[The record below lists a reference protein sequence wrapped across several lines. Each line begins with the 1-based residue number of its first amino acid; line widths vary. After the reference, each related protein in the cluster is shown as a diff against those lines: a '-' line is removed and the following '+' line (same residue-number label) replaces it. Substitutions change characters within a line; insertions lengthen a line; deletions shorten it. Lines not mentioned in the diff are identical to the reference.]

1 MKDAQ
6 NIFEEYRGIEP
17 NDYLEKIR
25 FYEQRSEQ
33 IFSLEEDQQYFMK
46 YEFVNALFD
55 LGRYEKVLVEIDDL
69 IEYVFLNDVSYSQ
82 EDNFSE
88 LIFLKAASTYHMG
101 DYEDAARLSRQLIG
115 LNPRD
120 SVYGELLKNAIRQ
133 QLKQK
138 YTDLRLV
145 AILLILACAIIGG
158 VYYFKYGI
166 TKDEV
171 NWSLIVVNTIAI
183 LSLAITATTFDIVA
197 RYKLATI
204 RKEISAK
211 RKASK

>member
-1 MKDAQ
+1 MQDAQ
-6 NIFEEYRGIEP
+6 NILEEYQGIEP

-33 IFSLEEDQQYFMK
+33 IFSLDEDQQYFMK

-69 IEYVFLNDVSYSQ
+69 IEFVFLNNVSYSG

-88 LIFLKAASTYHMG
+88 LIFLKAASTYHKG
-101 DYEDAARLSRQLIG
+101 DYENAARLSRQLIG
-115 LNPRD
+115 VKPD
-120 SVYGELLKNAIRQ
+120 DQVYGELHKNAIRQ
-133 QLKQK
+133 KLKQK

-145 AILLILACAIIGG
+145 AILVILTCAIVGG

-166 TKDEV
+166 TEDEV
-171 NWSLIVVNTIAI
+171 NWSLIVVNSIAI
-183 LSLAITATTFDIVA
+183 LSLAITLTTFDLAA
-197 RYKLATI
+197 RYKLRAV

>member
-101 DYEDAARLSRQLIG
+101 DYEDAGRLSRQLIG

-120 SVYGELLKNAIRQ
+120 PVYGELLKNAIRQ

>member
-1 MKDAQ
+1 
-6 NIFEEYRGIEP
+6 
-17 NDYLEKIR
+17 
-25 FYEQRSEQ
+25 
-33 IFSLEEDQQYFMK
+33 MK

-120 SVYGELLKNAIRQ
+120 PVYGELLKNAIRQ

-145 AILLILACAIIGG
+145 AILLILSCAIIGG